1 MDVIQIEALFDDK
14 LRPNFDPATR
24 AAIAEAEVVIAVDKA
39 SQSEYT
45 VFGTPALE
53 ENIQVGQE
61 VALPTVRIEFRDSP
75 GQLEKLMMLV
85 QSIKRGQDHLV
96 SDD

>member
-1 MDVIQIEALFDDK
+1 MEYIQIETLFDDQ

-24 AAIAEAEVVIAVDKA
+24 LAIADAEVVIAVDKA

-53 ENIQVGQE
+53 ETIRIGQE
-61 VALPTVRIEFRDSP
+61 VALPTVCIEFRDAP
-75 GQLEKLMMLV
+75 GQLEKLVSLV
-85 QSIKRGQDHLV
+85 QSIKRGQDHLA